1 MLSEDIR
8 IAIGKRIRAF
18 RVSHNYTQSE
28 FSESIDI
35 SVNFLSEIE
44 NGKKGFSAETLYRLC
59 RTYNVSADYFLLNEI
74 NNCPATSIIDIINS
88 YSDEQLDNLVDYIT
102 SYKKLKNTK

>member
-8 IAIGKRIRAF
+8 IAIGKRIRNF
-18 RVSHNYTQSE
+18 RISHNYTQSE

-59 RTYNVSADYFLLNEI
+59 RTYNVSADYFLLNEV
-74 NNCPATSIIDIINS
+74 NTCPTNSIIDIINS
-88 YSDEQLDNLVDYIT
+88 YNDEQLDNLVNYIT
-102 SYKKLKNTK
+102 AYRQLKNIK